1 MSREQKN
8 PSGREPLSRRA
19 RLALLILLAVFCVGC
34 DQAAKSVARDALA
47 SQPPMPLA
55 GGTVVLEYAENPGG
69 MLGLGGGLA
78 PRARFALL
86 VVAVAAALGAVVAF
100 VASSPEL
107 SAGGVA
113 SLGLFLGGGVGNLMD
128 RIDHG
133 YVIDFVHM
141 GFGSLRTGIFNVA
154 DVAILAG
161 AAGFVFFKLRGRR
174 P

>member
-1 MSREQKN
+1 MSGAEMN
-8 PSGREPLSRRA
+8 ASGREPMSRRG
-19 RLALLILLAVFCVGC
+19 RLLLLILLAVVCVGC
-34 DQAAKSVARDALA
+34 DQAVKSVARDSLA
-47 SQPPMPLA
+47 SQPPLPLA

-78 PRARFALL
+78 PGARFGLL
-86 VVAVAAALGAVVAF
+86 VVAVAAALAAVVAF

-107 SAGGVA
+107 PTGGVA

-141 GFGSLRTGIFNVA
+141 GIGSLRTGIFNVA

-161 AAGFVFFKLRGRR
+161 AAGFLFFKLRGHG